1 MPHGHW
7 LRRTPISWGTEP
19 LAPFMADRQMAVNQS
34 LADRINLRYDF
45 AMYCPFVEEYYDYT
59 GFHNFGYWYRQT
71 SSQREASENLVDLLV
86 ELIPNKGGMILDV
99 ACGTGAS
106 SERLLRTYAPS
117 EITGINISEKQ
128 LSTCRNRAPGCRF
141 LKMDATELRFSN
153 ESIDNILCIE
163 AAFHFDTRE
172 KFLREAYR
180 VLKPGGSLALSDII
194 LRSRH
199 AACLM
204 ERRMPVANFVLDV
217 QQYEGLFELCG
228 FEDIR
233 VVEARAQCWDACRD
247 HFLAF
252 LLSKV
257 LAGEIPW
264 AVLRQIA
271 YDFRLRDWAFSN
283 YLLVCAVK
291 PRRIIRESAA
301 RRRRRS

>member
-1 MPHGHW
+1 M
-7 LRRTPISWGTEP
+7 E
-19 LAPFMADRQMAVNQS
+19 MNQS
-34 LADRINLRYDF
+34 LVERINLRYDF
-45 AMYCPFVEEYYDYT
+45 AMYFPFVQEYYDYT

-86 ELIPNKGGMILDV
+86 DFMPNKGRMILDV

-141 LKMDATELRFSN
+141 LNMDATELRFSD
-153 ESIDNILCIE
+153 ESIDNILCVE

-172 KFLREAYR
+172 KFLREVHR
-180 VLKPGGSLALSDII
+180 VLKPGGCLALSDII

-199 AACLM
+199 AAWLM
-204 ERRMPVANFVLDV
+204 ERRMPLANFVADV
-217 QQYEGLFELCG
+217 HQYKGLYELCG

-233 VVEARAQCWDACRD
+233 VVEARAQCWEACRD

-257 LAGEIPW
+257 LAGEMSW
-264 AVLRQIA
+264 VVLRQIA
-271 YDFRLRDWAFSN
+271 YDFHFRDWAFSN

-291 PRRIIRESAA
+291 PRRFIRERGA